1 MKTPYQRFWLLL
13 KPDSKEIYQVYTYAF
28 FKGVIALSLPI
39 GIQAI
44 INLIQGGAVSVS
56 WMVLVFI
63 VTLGIGLGGYMQ
75 LMQMRIIETIQQKI
89 FTRAAF
95 DFTYRIPKITFEQIY
110 KHYAPELMNRFF
122 DVLTLQKSLSKI
134 IIDFSTAI
142 LQIIF
147 GLILLSLYH
156 PFFILFSILLI
167 VLVFSIIKL
176 TSKKGLETSLNESKY
191 KYKVV
196 SWLEE
201 LARVKDSFKLAG
213 VSNLPELKTDERVLG
228 YLESRENHFQVL
240 KKQYVLLLLFKIIVA
255 LGLLIVGG
263 LLVLNQ
269 QMNIGQFVAA
279 EIIILLVIDSSEKI
293 ILNLE
298 NVFDIL
304 TSLEKLG
311 QVTDLELDNQTNNS
325 TLNHDINLPI
335 QVELK
340 DLSFTYP
347 GRTKTIIKNI
357 NYHFK
362 ANRNYCIIGNNG
374 SGKSTLIHLISGLYQ
389 PQSGR
394 VCINDLPINNY
405 NISQLYKVI
414 GNGLAEETIFEGT
427 LLENITLGRDFV
439 KIEDV
444 LWAVEQVYLT
454 EYVKDLPKGLDTLI
468 DIGDRLSK
476 SIMQRIIIA
485 RSIVNKPKLL
495 LIENQI
501 DFINENERN
510 KIIDFLTNKSN
521 GWTLI
526 SISNNQYLQQK
537 SDEII
542 VMKDGEILNT

>member
-13 KPDSKEIYQVYTYAF
+13 KPDNKEIYQVYTYAF

-63 VTLGIGLGGYMQ
+63 VTLGIALGGYMQ
-75 LMQMRIIETIQQKI
+75 LIQMRIIETIQQKI
-89 FTRAAF
+89 FARAAF
-95 DFTYRIPKITFEQIY
+95 DFTYRIPKINFEQIY

-156 PFFILFSILLI
+156 PFFILFSILLVI
-167 VLVFSIIKL
+167 LVYSIIKF
-176 TSKKGLETSLNESKY
+176 TSKKGLETSLGESKY

-201 LARVKDSFKLAG
+201 LARAKDSFKLAG
-213 VSNLPELKTDERVLG
+213 ITNLPELKTDERVLG
-228 YLESRENHFQVL
+228 YISSRESHFQVL
-240 KKQYVLLLLFKIIVA
+240 KKQYILLLLFKIIVA

-263 LLVLNQ
+263 LLVINQ

-298 NVFDIL
+298 NIFDIL
-304 TSLEKLG
+304 TSLEKIG
-311 QVTDLELDNQTNNS
+311 QVTDLELDNETENS
-325 TLNHDINLPI
+325 SLNHDIKNPIEVEIKNLNF
-335 QVELK
+335 
-340 DLSFTYP
+340 SYP
-347 GRTKTIIKNI
+347 GRTKAVIKNVS
-357 NYHFK
+357 YRFE
-362 ANRNYCIIGNNG
+362 ANNNYCITGSNG

-389 PQSGR
+389 PQSGM
-394 VCINDLPINNY
+394 VCINGLPIHNY
-405 NISQLYKVI
+405 NIALLYKVI
-414 GNGLAEETIFEGT
+414 GNGLVEETIFEGT
-427 LLENITLGRDFV
+427 LLENITLGRDFIS
-439 KIEDV
+439 IEDV
-444 LWAVEQVYLT
+444 IWATEKVYLSAF
-454 EYVKDLPKGLDTLI
+454 VKELPKGLDTII
-468 DIGDRLSK
+468 DMEDRLSK
-476 SIMQRIIIA
+476 SIIQRIIIA
-485 RSIVNKPKLL
+485 RSIVNKPKLIL
-495 LIENQI
+495 LENHI
-501 DFINENERN
+501 DFIEEIDRN

-526 SISNNQYLQQK
+526 SISNNNYLQQK
-537 SDEII
+537 SDKVI
-542 VMKDGEILNT
+542 MMNDGGIS